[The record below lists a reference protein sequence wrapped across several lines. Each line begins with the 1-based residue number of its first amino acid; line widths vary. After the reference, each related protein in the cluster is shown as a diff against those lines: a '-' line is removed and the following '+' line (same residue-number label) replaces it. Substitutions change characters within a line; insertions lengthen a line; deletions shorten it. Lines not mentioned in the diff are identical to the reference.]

1 MGGKGVRRRE
11 KNYRAAHGGDSR
23 LPPPPDAS
31 NHDAVPSKLRQLMNF
46 ASTLHKGP
54 HNLPSPTE
62 DSQGRSK
69 RRKGSGAVEAHQ
81 VKTLI
86 QFSFLVRCEKLLWEC
101 NLPQVATTSRNEQG
115 NMDSDG
121 VEAGKGKKKSK
132 KRKRNQVKDLRFE
145 TLVGNTKTKEKRKER
160 TKKYLEAKK
169 KKKHHRSGTEEETAD
184 FPGKENVKFGDVV
197 QAPPKLSV
205 LPKGAKKVIEASQE
219 RIRLQAIEAYR
230 KRKAWISRPGLQLPS
245 AAPTTMP

>member
-62 DSQGRSK
+62 DLQGRSK

-81 VKTLI
+81 V
-86 QFSFLVRCEKLLWEC
+86 
-101 NLPQVATTSRNEQG
+101 ATTSRNEQG
-115 NMDSDG
+115 NLDSDG

-169 KKKHHRSGTEEETAD
+169 KKHRRSGTEEETAD